1 VIRLDSLRTRLF
13 AAIVLI
19 VVLSVGLS
27 LLLGALL
34 TRREV
39 EKATLRG
46 VANQAD
52 LLAARENNA
61 LFPFARLP
69 ALRPYLKRQGEV
81 AIEAR
86 LDGSSPWIPRDKIAA
101 IRARKRVQG
110 TETVHG
116 TRYFYAARFVH
127 PKALV
132 LVRPTRLGATASRPF
147 VENLILAAVV
157 GVVLAAIAAY
167 LLARAISRPVDR
179 VAKASRRA
187 AESLAPEPVPVEG
200 ARELAL
206 LAESFNAMARQ
217 LTKARAAERQFLLS
231 VSHELKT
238 PLTAIRGYAEGLADG
253 AFDVQEAADT
263 IGQEAARLER
273 LVRDLLD
280 LARMNRTDFSF
291 HSEPIDL
298 GVVAREAVQRYES
311 QARAFDVAL
320 EASAPDAAPALGDA
334 GRTLQIVSNL
344 VENALRL
351 TPPGGTVRVVAEPGS
366 IAVEDTG
373 PGLQP
378 DELPRAFERFFLYSR
393 YGGERP
399 VGTGLGL
406 AIVKELTEGMHG
418 SVQVESE
425 PDRLTRFVVRL
436 PVPKTPPLVLPTPY
450 AERIPG

>member
-1 VIRLDSLRTRLF
+1 MIRLDSLRTRLF

-27 LLLGALL
+27 LVLGALL

-39 EKATLRG
+39 ERATLRG
-46 VANQAD
+46 LANQAD
-52 LLAARENNA
+52 LLAARENKA
-61 LFPFARLP
+61 VLPFARLP
-69 ALRPYLKRQGEV
+69 ALRPSLKRQGELV
-81 AIEAR
+81 IEAR
-86 LDGSSPWIPRDKIAA
+86 LDGSSPWLPRDRIADV
-101 IRARKRVQG
+101 REQKRVQG
-110 TETVHG
+110 TETVDG

-147 VENLILAAVV
+147 VENLILAALV

-167 LLARAISRPVDR
+167 LLARAISGPVDR

-200 ARELAL
+200 AHELAL
-206 LAESFNAMARQ
+206 LAESFNEMARQ

-253 AFDVQEAADT
+253 AFDIQEAAET
-263 IGQEAARLER
+263 IAQEAGRLER

-280 LARMNRTDFSF
+280 LARLNRTDFSF
-291 HSEPIDL
+291 HSDPIDL
-298 GVVAREAVQRYES
+298 AVAARETVRRYET
-311 QARAFDVAL
+311 QAQSFGVAL
-320 EASAPDAAPALGDA
+320 EAVAPDAAPAIGDA
-334 GRTLQIVSNL
+334 DRTLQIVSNL

-351 TPPGGTVRVVAEPGS
+351 TPPGGIVRVVAEPGA

-373 PGLQP
+373 PGRKP
-378 DELPRAFERFFLYSR
+378 DEVPRAFDRFFLHSR
-393 YGGERP
+393 YGRERP

-406 AIVKELTEGMHG
+406 AIVKELTEGMSG
-418 SVQVESE
+418 SVAVESD
-425 PDRLTRFVVRL
+425 PGRITRFVVRL
-436 PVPKTPPLVLPTPY
+436 PVPDSPPPVLPAPY
-450 AERIPG
+450 VARIPG